1 MLRIHEIKLGLDES
15 LDALPD
21 KIRKK
26 LNQPQL
32 KIQSFSIFKESVDAR
47 NKEDIKF
54 VYSLDFQ
61 VKDESALLKNATKL
75 KMEQV
80 KVYAE
85 INSHLT
91 DKDQSS
97 MNNKVH
103 PAVNSNA
110 NSSENSP
117 YRPVIV
123 GFGPCGMF
131 SALRLAELGYR
142 PIVLERGK
150 ALDDRAKDVQ
160 DFWSEGILNPESNVA
175 FGEGGAGAFSDG
187 KLTTQIKDLRV
198 RKVLEELVR
207 AGGPADIL
215 YKQKPH
221 IGTDILRS
229 VVVEIRKRI
238 IAYGGEV
245 RFESKLSG
253 ISMDEASGKNG
264 QRTLSLKINEQEE
277 LVTQSLILAI
287 GHSARDTFH
296 MLHEAGLEMA
306 QKPFSIGVRVEHPQ
320 KIIDEAQYGS
330 HFAHPRLGA
339 ADYKLSHHC
348 QDGRGVYTFCM
359 CPGGLVIGAASEAG
373 CLVTNGMSYHSRA
386 ADNANSALLVD
397 VRTEDFPS
405 SHPLAGIAFQRQ
417 WEREAFVLGGS
428 NYRAPAQKMGD
439 FLAGNSESRRVLAG
453 NSESGQ
459 GAVKASFKPGVR
471 FTDISK
477 CLPDFALRAFKEAIP
492 ALGKKLYGFDDA
504 EAILTA
510 IETRSSSPVRI
521 LRDGDFC
528 GSIFGIYPAG
538 EGAGYAGG
546 IISAAVDG
554 LKAAEA
560 VHASLENR

>member
-1 MLRIHEIKLGLDES
+1 MLRIHEIKLGLVES
-15 LDALPD
+15 LDELPD
-21 KIRKK
+21 KIKKK

-32 KIQSFSIFKESVDAR
+32 KIQSFSIFKESIDAR

-61 VKDESALLKNATKL
+61 VKDEAALLKNATKL
-75 KMEQV
+75 RIEKV
-80 KVYAE
+80 KVNADTK
-85 INSHLT
+85 SHL
-91 DKDQSS
+91 
-97 MNNKVH
+97 NNKAQS
-103 PAVNSNA
+103 P
-110 NSSENSP
+110 ENLP

-131 SALRLAELGYR
+131 SALRLAELGYK

-150 ALDDRAKDVQ
+150 SLDDRVKDVQ
-160 DFWSEGILNPESNVA
+160 AFWTEGKLNPESNVA

-198 RKVLEELVR
+198 RKVLEELVN

-221 IGTDILRS
+221 IGTDILRN

-238 IAYGGEV
+238 IVCGGEV
-245 RFESKLSG
+245 RFQSKLSG
-253 ISMDEASGKNG
+253 ISMNEASEQSGISMNEASEKNE
-264 QRTLSLKINEQEE
+264 QRTLKLKINNQEE

-296 MLHEAGLEMA
+296 MLHEVGLAMA

-320 KIIDEAQYGS
+320 KVIDEAQYGS

-405 SHPLAGIAFQRQ
+405 SHPLAGIAFQRR
-417 WEREAFVLGGS
+417 WEKEAFILGGS
-428 NYRAPAQKMGD
+428 NYMAPAQKMGD
-439 FLAGNSESRRVLAG
+439 FLAGNSEG
-453 NSESGQ
+453 KQ
-459 GAVKASFKPGVR
+459 GSVKASFKPGVR
-471 FTDISK
+471 FTDIST
-477 CLPDFALRAFKEAIP
+477 CLPDFAVFALKEAIP
-492 ALGKKLYGFDDA
+492 ILGQKLTGFDNA
-504 EAILTA
+504 EAVLTA

-521 LRDGDFC
+521 LRDDDFC
-528 GSIFGIYPAG
+528 GSILGIYPAG

-554 LKAAEA
+554 LKVAEA
-560 VHASLENR
+560 VHASLQNR

>member
-61 VKDESALLKNATKL
+61 VKEEAALLKNATKL
-75 KMEQV
+75 KIEKV
-80 KVYAE
+80 KVYTE
-85 INSHLT
+85 TNSHMNG
-91 DKDQSS
+91 KAQS
-97 MNNKVH
+97 
-103 PAVNSNA
+103 P
-110 NSSENSP
+110 ENP
-117 YRPVIV
+117 TYRPVIV

-150 ALDDRAKDVQ
+150 PLDDRAKDVQ
-160 DFWSEGILNPESNVA
+160 VFWSEGILNPESNVA

-253 ISMDEASGKNG
+253 ISMNEASGKNG
-264 QRTLSLKINEQEE
+264 QRTLSLKINDQEE

-320 KIIDEAQYGS
+320 KVIDEVQYGS

-439 FLAGNSESRRVLAG
+439 FLAGNSESRQVLAG

-492 ALGKKLYGFDDA
+492 ALGKKLCGFDDA
-504 EAILTA
+504 EAVLTA